1 MGSLKPNEAAGSIIT
16 QSDMQQRFGEAE
28 LIKLTDRAK
37 TRAIDSDVLQQA
49 INDAEAEAGSYLAA
63 AGFRLPFAAP
73 HTLKVKVCDIARWY
87 LYDNGIAAVVQTRYD
102 HAIAWLKAVVRNPA
116 MLGLEADSGQV
127 QAAARR
133 QIVVIPNQLGSWK
146 DADTSPF

>member
-37 TRAIDSDVLQQA
+37 TRAIDVLQQA

-87 LYDNGIAAVVQTRYD
+87 LYDNGIADVVQTR
-102 HAIAWLKAVVRNPA
+102 
-116 MLGLEADSGQV
+116 
-127 QAAARR
+127 
-133 QIVVIPNQLGSWK
+133 
-146 DADTSPF
+146 